1 MCGVIGIVSK
11 KKEVSKDLYCGLY
24 GLQHRGKEAAGIV
37 TFAGDNYYSHLG
49 IGEIA
54 VVFRNGD
61 ILAGL
66 KGNIGIAHNR
76 YSTAGESNPAN
87 IQPIRG
93 VWKGKE
99 FWLGHNGNLVN
110 TEILREYCQKKRF
123 KFKNTSDTGVIA
135 ALISLTKAPSFEK
148 AVEEV
153 LQKLKGAH
161 SLVILYEDRIIA
173 VKDSLGIRPL
183 CVGKREDA
191 FVVASETCALYH
203 MGASLIR
210 EVDPGEMLIITQSGI
225 KEYFRP
231 PVKKRKFCIF
241 EFVYFLRPDS
251 IVFGR
256 RVKDVQKNM
265 GRYLARECPASA
277 DLAVP
282 IPDSGKYGGLGFIEK
297 SGTKDGQEA
306 MLRTHL
312 VSRTFI
318 EPIQE
323 LRERGA
329 ELKFVVIEEEI
340 AGKKIVTIDDSIVR
354 GTTQKRL
361 TGLFKKAGAKEV
373 HSRVFSPP
381 YRYPC
386 YFGIDTYR
394 IKDEL
399 IAERKGGDVEEIRK
413 ELGLDSLCYLSLDSL
428 LKAILETPGTPL
440 TKDDF
445 CTSCFSGEY
454 PVPIED

>member
-1 MCGVIGIVSK
+1 MCGVVGIISK
-11 KKEVSKDLYCGLY
+11 SKEVSKDLYRGLY

-37 TFAGDNYYSHLG
+37 TTDGKKCYSHLG
-49 IGEIA
+49 MGEIA
-54 VVFRNGD
+54 LVFRNGD
-61 ILAGL
+61 ILARL

-76 YSTAGESNPAN
+76 YSTAGESKPFN
-87 IQPIRG
+87 IQPISG
-93 VWKGKE
+93 FWKGKE

-110 TEILREYCQKKRF
+110 TEILREYCQKKGF
-123 KFKNTSDTGVIA
+123 KFKTTSDTGVIA

-148 AVEEV
+148 AVE
-153 LQKLKGAH
+153 LTLPKLKGAYA
-161 SLVILYEDRIIA
+161 LVILYEDRIIA
-173 VKDSLGIRPL
+173 VKDELGIRPL
-183 CVGKREDA
+183 CLGKREDA
-191 FVVASETCALYH
+191 FIVASETCALYH

-210 EVDPGEMLIITQSGI
+210 EVDPGEILIIDRDGI
-225 KEYFRP
+225 KEYFHP

-256 RVKDVQKNM
+256 RVKNVQKNM
-265 GRYLARECPASA
+265 GRNLARECPVSA
-277 DLAVP
+277 DLAIP
-282 IPDSGKYGGLGFIEK
+282 IPDSGKYGGLGFIEE
-297 SGTKDGQEA
+297 SGIKDGQEA

-329 ELKFVVIEEEI
+329 ELKFVVIKEEI

-361 TGLFKKAGAKEV
+361 TNLFKKAGAKEV

-386 YFGIDTYR
+386 YYGIDTYR

-399 IAERKGGDVEEIRK
+399 IAERRKGDVEEIRK
-413 ELGLDSLCYLSLDSL
+413 ELGLDSLSYLKLDSL
-428 LKAILETPGTPL
+428 IKAILEVPGTPL

-445 CTSCFSGEY
+445 CTCCFSGEY
-454 PVPIED
+454 PIPI